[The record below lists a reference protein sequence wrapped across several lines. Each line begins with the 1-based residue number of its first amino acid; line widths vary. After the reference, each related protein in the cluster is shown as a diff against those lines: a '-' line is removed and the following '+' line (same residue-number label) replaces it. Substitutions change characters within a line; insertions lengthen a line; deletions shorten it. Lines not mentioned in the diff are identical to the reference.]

1 MKWNRFIASRR
12 PEARCH
18 PALETLESR
27 WLPSLTDYVNP
38 FVGTSGSGWLA
49 GDTFPGA
56 DRPFGMLQW
65 SPDTPSNIPGGYR
78 YADNVIKG
86 FSLDHFSGRG
96 ITYLEDIPL
105 MPIPGAVTQ
114 SPVANPNAFRS
125 TFSHVNETA
134 SPGYYGVTLDSG
146 ASVEL
151 TTTLRTGIGRFA
163 FDTGTSTNSIIVNI
177 GGSVNGVSNGAV
189 TINGNEVTGWAQT
202 TIGGSSAG
210 YRVYFTAQ
218 FDQPATAFGT
228 WTGTTLQPSST
239 SAAGGQAGA
248 YLTFDTGTNSVVTVK
263 TAISFVSV
271 ANAQQNL
278 QAENPGWD
286 FNAVAQATRDD
297 WENHLSVI
305 QVDGPSEI
313 DKQVFYTALYHTMFH
328 PNIFDDVNGQYLGF
342 DGAVHT
348 VAPGH
353 HQYENIPGWDQY
365 RSESQ
370 LLAFLEPDVMSDVVR
385 SYINDAVQGGGGLP
399 RWEQTNRNSDGMV
412 GDGPPII
419 IANANAF
426 GATDFDTSAALTAM
440 LKNAGVPGTLSDGQT
455 VRTNLSEYLTNGYIG
470 QDHNGASA
478 SYTLEYASSDF
489 AVSQYALSLGDTTD
503 AQAFLQHAQNW
514 QNLFNPD
521 TGYITPRNSDGTFI
535 TIAPASNTGFTEGSQ
550 AQYTWLVP
558 FDQRGLF
565 DAMGGNAATV
575 SRLDNF
581 FTRLNDLPTSIYAF
595 MGNEPCEE
603 TPWTYDFAGAPWRTQ
618 DVVRR
623 IQTELFTT
631 LPNGIPGN
639 DDAGSLSS
647 WYIWS
652 ALGLYPDIPGVGGFV
667 IGSPLFSSITVN
679 LQGGQTVQIDAPNAA
694 DGNPYVQDMQING
707 VPNTSLWLPVSVLL
721 NNTATTLTFGLD
733 RKPNMKWGS
742 NPADAPPS
750 WDGSATPPRAPAN
763 LVAVAGDGLV
773 TLSWVTSAGAA
784 YYNIYRGTSPG
795 GEDSTPIAAG
805 VTATAFTDTGL
816 PNDGTT
822 YYYVVTAVNGFGE
835 SDRSNEAA
843 ATPGASVPFNLHIN
857 FSDNLGQ
864 VPLGYINDVGQAF
877 ANRGNGFRFGWNQDN
892 ADNARD
898 RDDPRAPDER
908 YDSFIHLQKPSNP
921 DASWRTALPN
931 GTYTV
936 HLVSGDI
943 QDVFDASYAID
954 VQGILALRG
963 TPTPANKF
971 FEATVTVAVTDGFL
985 TMSNDPLGI
994 NNKIDFIDITQ
1005 MAAAG
1010 VDFGGG
1016 FAGAAGL
1023 TLNGAAAI
1031 SGDRLRLTDGGT
1043 REAGSAFFATPL
1055 EAQAFTTHFT
1065 FQLTDP
1071 RADGFTFTLQGVD
1084 PTALGR
1090 WGGSLGYK
1098 GIGRSVAIKFGLHDS
1113 RGGGRDSTG
1122 LYLNGAFPGARGAVD
1137 LSGSGIDLHSGD
1149 VFDVAMTYDGTMLDV
1164 TITDT
1169 ATGATASQSY
1179 PVDIAAAIG
1188 GPLAYVGFTAGT
1200 GAQTATQDIL
1210 SWTYDPGAS
1219 SGGAPVGRVGRE
1231 VSHSLLEREE
1241 KPVPAFAGGSELASI
1256 PVERIADPSERPEGS
1271 PIRPSKTSHHALSE
1285 ARPLRGSAPF
1295 ESDPDVW

>member
-1 MKWNRFIASRR
+1 MKWHPFPASHR
-12 PEARCH
+12 PQARCH

-38 FVGTSGSGWLA
+38 FVGTGGSGWLA

-105 MPIPGAVTQ
+105 MPVPGFITQ

-125 TFSHVNETA
+125 TFSHARETA
-134 SPGYYGVTLDSG
+134 SPGYYQVSLDSG
-146 ASVEL
+146 ASAEL
-151 TTTLRTGIGRFA
+151 TTTLRTGIGRFG
-163 FDTGTSTNSIIVNI
+163 FNTGTTTNSIIVNI
-177 GGSVNGVSNGAV
+177 GGSVNGVADGAV
-189 TINGNEVTGWAQT
+189 SLNGNEVSGWAQT
-202 TIGGSSAG
+202 TIGGSGAS
-210 YRVYFTAQ
+210 YRVYFVAQ
-218 FDQPATAFGT
+218 FDQPATAYGT
-228 WTGTTLQPSST
+228 WTGTTLSPGST
-239 SAAGGQAGA
+239 GATGGQSGA
-248 YLTFDTGTNSVVTVK
+248 YLTFDTSKNPLVTVK
-263 TAISFVSV
+263 TALSFVSI
-271 ANAQQNL
+271 ANARQNL

-286 FNAVAQATRDD
+286 FEAVAQAARDD

-305 QVDGPSEI
+305 QVNGPNEI

-385 SYINDAVQGGGGLP
+385 SYLNDAAQGGGGLP
-399 RWEQTNRNSDGMV
+399 RWEQTNRNSNGMV

-419 IANANAF
+419 IANAYAF
-426 GATDFDTSAALTAM
+426 GATDFDTTAALTAM
-440 LKNAGVPGTLSDGQT
+440 IRNAGVPGTLSDGQP

-489 AVSQYALSLGDTTD
+489 ALSQFALSLGDTAD
-503 AQAFLQHAQNW
+503 AQTFLEHAQNW
-514 QNLFNPD
+514 RNLFDPK
-521 TGYITPRNSDGTFI
+521 TGYLTPRNSDGTFI
-535 TIAPASNTGFTEGSQ
+535 TIDPASNTGFTEGSQ

-558 FDQRGLF
+558 FNQRGLF
-565 DAMGGNAATV
+565 DALGGNAATV
-575 SRLDNF
+575 GRLDTF
-581 FTRLNDLPTSIYAF
+581 FTRLNDQPNSMYAF

-603 TPWTYDFAGAPWRTQ
+603 TPWTYDFAGAPWKTQ
-618 DVVRR
+618 EVVRR
-623 IQTELFTT
+623 IQTQLFTT
-631 LPNGIPGN
+631 LPDGIPGN

-647 WYIWS
+647 WYVWS

-679 LQGGQTVQIDAPNAA
+679 LQGGQTVQIDAPKAA
-694 DGNPYVQDMQING
+694 DGNPYVQDMQIDG
-707 VPNTSLWLPVSVLL
+707 VPNTGLWLPVSVLL
-721 NNTATTLTFGLD
+721 NQGATLTFDLD
-733 RKPNMKWGS
+733 SKPNPKWGS
-742 NPADAPPS
+742 DPADAPPS
-750 WDGSATPPRAPAN
+750 WDANRIVPRAPVN
-763 LVAVAGDGLV
+763 LAATAGNGLV
-773 TLSWVTSAGAA
+773 TLSWVPSAGAA

-795 GEDSTPIAAG
+795 GEDNTPIATG

-816 PNDGTT
+816 PNGTT
-822 YYYVVTAVNGFGE
+822 FYYVVTAANAAGE
-835 SDRSNEAA
+835 SGPSNETA
-843 ATPGASVPFNLHIN
+843 ATPDASVLFSIHIN

-877 ANRGNGFRFGWNQDN
+877 TNRGNGFRFGWNRDN

-908 YDSFIHLQKPSNP
+908 YDSFIHMQKPSNP
-921 DASWRTALPN
+921 DASWRIALPN

-954 VQGILALRG
+954 VQGVLALRG
-963 TPTPANKF
+963 TPTPGNKF
-971 FEATVTVAVTDGFL
+971 FEGTVTVAVTDGFL
-985 TMSNDPLGI
+985 TVGNDPLGM

-1005 MAAAG
+1005 VAAAG

-1016 FAGAAGL
+1016 FTDPTGL
-1023 TLNGAAAI
+1023 TLNGAAAVTD
-1031 SGDRLRLTDGGT
+1031 GRLRLTDGGT

-1055 EAQAFTTHFT
+1055 GVQTFTTHFS
-1065 FQLTDP
+1065 FQLTNP
-1071 RADGFTFTLQGVD
+1071 NADGFTFTLQGAD
-1084 PTALGR
+1084 PTALGK
-1090 WGGSLGYK
+1090 WGASLGYK
-1098 GIGRSVAIKFGLHDS
+1098 GIGKSVAVKFGLHGG
-1113 RGGGRDSTG
+1113 RAGGRDSTG
-1122 LYLNGAFPGARGAVD
+1122 LYLDGAFPGAKGAVD
-1137 LSGSGIDLHSGD
+1137 LSGGGIDLHSGD
-1149 VFDVAMTYDGTMLDV
+1149 VFDVSITYDGTTLGV

-1169 ATGATASQSY
+1169 VTAAAASQLY
-1179 PVDIAAAIG
+1179 TVDIPAAVG

-1200 GAQTATQDIL
+1200 GARTAVQDIL
-1210 SWTYDPGAS
+1210 TWTFDPAS
-1219 SGGAPVGRVGRE
+1219 
-1231 VSHSLLEREE
+1231 
-1241 KPVPAFAGGSELASI
+1241 GSETPVSRATRELLYSDLVNPEI
-1256 PVERIADPSERPEGS
+1256 PLTAFPNEDRPALTAVGWMARRFAWPDGS
-1271 PIRPSKTSHHALSE
+1271 PIHPASPSYHILHTAPVSYGLVPLENESE
-1285 ARPLRGSAPF
+1285 LDA
-1295 ESDPDVW
+1295 